1 MNIYSKIEPEEVL
14 HIIHRKADF
23 SDDRNDL
30 VDWNNYLQCAT
41 LKMPKGKTFKPHKHI
56 IQKGSNKVI
65 AQESWVVI
73 RGSVKVTLY
82 DLDDT
87 ILHEDILVAGDISI
101 TLYGGHNYCIMEDD
115 TLVYE
120 FKTGPYYGQQLD
132 KVFI

>member
-1 MNIYSKIEPEEVL
+1 MNIYSKTEHGEIL
-14 HIIHRKADF
+14 HIIHRKKDF
-23 SDDRNDL
+23 EDGRVDL
-30 VDWNNYLQCAT
+30 VDGENYLQCAT
-41 LKMPKGKTFKPHKHI
+41 LKLPKHQTFKPHKHVM
-56 IQKGSNKVI
+56 KDGEPDCI

-101 TLYGGHNYCIMEDD
+101 TLYGGHNYSIMEDD